1 MSGVSASRLRC
12 VESVNL
18 HHVQLLLGRKR
29 VKMPTK
35 TIMGL
40 FRLVSLFSIQQI
52 VDGEGK
58 SDRVQYVE
66 R

>member
-1 MSGVSASRLRC
+1 

-40 FRLVSLFSIQQI
+40 FRLVSLFSMQQV

-58 SDRVQYVE
+58 SDGVQYVE